1 MIGLV
6 NLTQHGVNAIRRG
19 IGMKRRAMNFAMLL
33 AMILGLWG
41 CAINKGD
48 IQGFNLVSVAEE
60 QQLGD
65 KFVVEVEKQHKVSV
79 DKETTAYVDRI
90 GRRLLGGAREVQ
102 FPFTFKVV
110 VDDSVNAFA
119 IPGGHVYV
127 NTGLIKAA
135 TSEDEMAA
143 VMAHEINHAVAR
155 HGTRQM
161 TQKYGYTLVLQLL
174 LGDNPG
180 MLTQLASS
188 LFGTAGTMAYS
199 RSMENQADYLGVE
212 TMAKAG
218 YNPNGMLSFFA
229 KLNAMSG
236 QNNSRVEK
244 FFSSHPETGERLVN
258 VKSAIAQLPPM
269 AYSGSQDKG
278 EFARIK
284 ARVK

>member
-1 MIGLV
+1 MKRWLLHVILPFTMLIGL
-6 NLTQHGVNAIRRG
+6 G
-19 IGMKRRAMNFAMLL
+19 
-33 AMILGLWG
+33 G
-41 CAINKGD
+41 CAISKGD
-48 IQGFNLVSVAEE
+48 IQGFNLISVEE
-60 QQLGD
+60 EKQLGE
-65 KFVVEVEKQHKVSV
+65 KFVVEVEKQHKVSG
-79 DKETTAYVDRI
+79 DRETTAYVDRI
-90 GRRLLGGAREVQ
+90 GRRLLANAREVQ

-110 VDDSVNAFA
+110 EDDSINAFA
-119 IPGGHVYV
+119 IPGGHIYV

-135 TSEDEMAA
+135 TSEDEVAA

-161 TQKYGYTLVLQLL
+161 TQQYGYALVLQLL

-180 MLTQLASS
+180 MLTQLATS

-218 YNPNGMLSFFA
+218 YNPNGMLTFFT

-236 QNNSRVEK
+236 GQKSSQVEK
-244 FFSSHPETGERLVN
+244 FFSSHPETGERLTN
-258 VKSAIAQLPPM
+258 VKKAIAQLPPLK
-269 AYSGSQDKG
+269 YSGALDKN

>member
-1 MIGLV
+1 MGKWVLSIVLP
-6 NLTQHGVNAIRRG
+6 LTVLL
-19 IGMKRRAMNFAMLL
+19 GM
-33 AMILGLWG
+33 GG

-48 IQGFNLVSVAEE
+48 VQGFNLISVEE
-60 QQLGD
+60 EKQLGD
-65 KFVVEVEKQHKVSV
+65 KFALEVEKQHKVSP
-79 DKETTAYVDRI
+79 DRETTAYVDRI
-90 GRRLLGGAREVQ
+90 GRRLLASAREVQ
-102 FPFTFKVV
+102 FPYTFKVV
-110 VDDSVNAFA
+110 VDDSINAFA
-119 IPGGHVYV
+119 VPGGHIYV

-135 TSEDEMAA
+135 TSEDEVAA

-161 TQKYGYTLVLQLL
+161 TQQYGYSLVLQLL

-218 YNPNGMLSFFA
+218 YNPNGMLTFFT

-236 QNNSRVEK
+236 QQSSQVEK
-244 FFSSHPETGERLVN
+244 FFSSHPETSERLGN
-258 VKSAIAQLPPM
+258 VKAAIAQLPPM
-269 AYSGSQDKG
+269 KYSGAQDRN

-284 ARVK
+284 ARVN